1 LADRFIAD
9 KTEEQARFVL
19 GVKLLGLEALLSA
32 VGDDALKVLAVFS
45 SVAGRAGNRG
55 QSDYAMANEV
65 LNRVAS
71 QYAAAHANTVVR
83 SIGWG
88 PWAGGMVDASLK
100 ARFDA
105 AGVALVGLQD
115 GARRFVDELT
125 PGGDVELVIGGA
137 PSDGALLADDRP
149 ASAVFNVRV
158 DKASHPWLV
167 DHTITDVP
175 VLPVV
180 MTLEWFVRAAKAFRP
195 ELTVSAV
202 EDVKVRRGV
211 TLPHFYN
218 GGDVFTLDISE
229 AGPGQLAVS
238 LTSADPR
245 APGGRAKHYDATVA
259 VQPEPEERPKN
270 AVAPSLDLAAWT
282 DTIYGDV
289 LFHGPDFQ
297 VITGLDGVAD
307 NAIQGTLD
315 GVVAKNWPSGF
326 HTDAA
331 ALDGGIQLAVLWNKH
346 AQGGA
351 FLPTGIRRYVPHDP
365 VVSGPIR
372 CTVRPIAQGND
383 AAVSD
388 IEFVG
393 LNGEPIASLQ
403 GVQTNRRPNGL

>member
-1 LADRFIAD
+1 
-9 KTEEQARFVL
+9 
-19 GVKLLGLEALLSA
+19 
-32 VGDDALKVLAVFS
+32 
-45 SVAGRAGNRG
+45 
-55 QSDYAMANEV
+55 
-65 LNRVAS
+65 
-71 QYAAAHANTVVR
+71 
-83 SIGWG
+83 
-88 PWAGGMVDASLK
+88 
-100 ARFDA
+100 
-105 AGVALVGLQD
+105 
-115 GARRFVDELT
+115 VDELT

-149 ASAVFNVRV
+149 TSASFNVRV
-158 DKASHPWLV
+158 DKASHPWLI

-180 MTLEWFVRAAKAFRP
+180 MSLEWFVRAARAFRP
-195 ELTVSAV
+195 EMTVSAV

-218 GGDVFTLDISE
+218 GGDVLQVDIRE

-259 VQPEPEERPKN
+259 VQAEPDERPKN
-270 AVAPSLDLAAWT
+270 AVAPSLDLVEWT
-282 DTIYGDV
+282 GKIYGDV

-307 NAIQGTLD
+307 NAIQGTLE
-315 GVVAKNWPSGF
+315 GVVAKNWPLGF
-326 HTDAA
+326 QTDAA
-331 ALDGGIQLAVLWNKH
+331 ALDGGIQLAVLWNNH

-365 VVSGPIR
+365 VTTGPIR
-372 CTVRPIAQGND
+372 CTVRPTAQGND

-393 LNGEPIASLQ
+393 LNGEPIASLP
-403 GVQTNRRPNGL
+403 GVQTPRRPNGL